1 MSPLQSPPRQ
11 PDLLLPHGHA
21 LSSAETPLPYPR
33 IYTSPLPCFCF
44 LLEKNSSRVVCQ
56 PQVFSSPVHFS
67 PGFVYTTPPKHLV
80 SLTATSKW
88 PNPTALS
95 MHCSDLTLHQQTMI
109 WLLSFLDMYPSLP
122 ARNTFLCWIKDT
134 KHSWFFPVIL
144 QAPSQSS
151 SKLLFFHPNSKC
163 QFPRTWFILSSL
175 FSLHTLSW
183 SPSLLWL
190 LSTSNMLTSLKYLP
204 QPAQSTHS
212 STLEINIL
220 N

>member
-1 MSPLQSPPRQ
+1 MSQSLGMAG
-11 PDLLLPHGHA
+11 LLLLGYFFPMWTLPSLASAGGPHIG
-21 LSSAETPLPYPR
+21 LTK
-33 IYTSPLPCFCF
+33 T
-44 LLEKNSSRVVCQ
+44 
-56 PQVFSSPVHFS
+56 FS
-67 PGFVYTTPPKHLV
+67 HL
-80 SLTATSKW
+80 
-88 PNPTALS
+88 
-95 MHCSDLTLHQQTMI
+95 HCSQK
-109 WLLSFLDMYPSLP
+109 LSYPVP
-122 ARNTFLCWIKDT
+122 V
-134 KHSWFFPVIL
+134 FPVIL

-212 STLEINIL
+212 SALEINIL